1 MKKKILF
8 SVALASL
15 VLGSGIVSSNNKK
28 ENLKDFAYDTFNV
41 TKGVSIKNARKTN
54 QSVENSTIYAQVAT
68 KDGVDYLRFATAIRG
83 DINSVSY
90 NRTIVATGASKDKTI
105 TTVYKSISAKNSE
118 SAEALSVFYTE
129 NGSLTDLAL
138 SSTKDFYWACF
149 TIAFETETYKESD
162 LNISVSVNGNVVASR
177 TTSLYRVKNYYED
190 PNVKLG
196 TFLSKSNNNSVDT
209 KLVSPSSGI
218 KKDESYKIPRGAA
231 SDGEYVYYP
240 LNVMGSRTSK
250 IVKCSFLTNSIVK
263 ESEVIK
269 LTSGE
274 SGEWSQ
280 TAGNLFIYKD
290 YIYQIMQDGSFKVFN
305 KDLEEMNLEN
315 KLSLSLPSS
324 RKIYDVE
331 YNEKLNKFVI
341 ATRDKK
347 IYFAN
352 ENAGNIAVDST
363 SYSVKLDA
371 NYAFNDITS
380 DDEYI
385 YVIGGQDNVT
395 QACIY
400 VYDWNGNYVTKVIT
414 NAANEK
420 FTSNVNIQGMIIHN
434 NHYYISL
441 SRFNNEGLF
450 IYELLFK
457 KTSSIE
463 SKYTFDEAVEYMN
476 LANKSEEDV
485 VVANYKQLNETQIM
499 KKIKVEDK
507 DVDFFSLRGAAIADN
522 YLYLPLTNNGA
533 QKMIIAKYDLATNK
547 VVKYS
552 DTIVIDSNSSWGKN
566 PGNLFIANDIIYVVK
581 KDGLLAALDKDL
593 NSAKNELNIDF
604 GKATGNLLSVQYN
617 EELNKFAIF
626 DKSYNLYFAESG
638 KETTLVSKLTSSY
651 GAKAIESLSSTDKYI
666 YSIATK
672 DGLAGAEINVLDWNG
687 NVIRNKVKFSGSVES
702 KWVSGATCNVQNI
715 IVNGNKTYVLGL
727 NYSSAKGAYIFETT
741 FGF

>member
-15 VLGSGIVSSNNKK
+15 VLGSGIVSLNNEK
-28 ENLKDFAYDTFNV
+28 ENLKDFAYDTFNAA
-41 TKGVSIKNARKTN
+41 KGVSIKNARRTN

-177 TTSLYRVKNYYED
+177 TTSLYHVKNYYED

-218 KKDESYKIPRGAA
+218 KDGSYKIPRGAV
-231 SDGEYVYYP
+231 SDGEYAYYP
-240 LNVMGSRTSK
+240 LNVMGSKTSK
-250 IVKCSFLTNSIVK
+250 IVKCNFLTNSIVK
-263 ESEVIK
+263 ESEVIN
-269 LTSGE
+269 LTSE
-274 SGEWSQ
+274 KNDEWSQ

-290 YIYQIMQDGSFKVFN
+290 YIYQIMRDGSFKVFN
-305 KDLEEMNLEN
+305 KDLVEMNLEN
-315 KLSLSLPSS
+315 KLSLSLPS
-324 RKIYDVE
+324 RTIYDVE
-331 YNEKLNKFVI
+331 YNAKLNKFVI
-341 ATRDKK
+341 ATKDKK
-347 IYFAN
+347 VYFAN
-352 ENAGNIAVDST
+352 ENDGKIIVDNTQHSISLADGFT
-363 SYSVKLDA
+363 
-371 NYAFNDITS
+371 FNDITS

-420 FTSNVNIQGMIIHN
+420 FTSDVNIQGMIIHN

-441 SRFNNEGLF
+441 SRYGNEGLL

-457 KTSSIE
+457 QTSSIE

-476 LANKSEEDV
+476 LANKSEEDI
-485 VVANYKQLNETQIM
+485 VVANYKQLNEAQIM
-499 KKIKVEDK
+499 EKIKVEDK
-507 DVDFFSLRGAAIADN
+507 DMDFFSLRGAAIDDN
-522 YLYLPLTNNGA
+522 YLYLPLNNNGA
-533 QKMIIAKYDLATNK
+533 KNTIIAKYDLATNK

-552 DTIVIDSNSSWGKN
+552 NVLVLGANSSWGKD
-566 PGNLFIANDIIYVVK
+566 PGSLFIVNDTIYVVK
-581 KDGLLAALDKDL
+581 KDGLLALDKEL
-593 NSAKNELNIDF
+593 NVVESKLNIDF
-604 GKATGNLLSVQYN
+604 GNTANNLLSIQYN
-617 EELNKFAIF
+617 EKLNKFAIL
-626 DKSYNLYFAESG
+626 DGYYNLYFAENG
-638 KETTLVSKLTSSY
+638 KKATWIAKLKFSSFVT
-651 GAKAIESLSSTDKYI
+651 AIESLSSTDKYI
-666 YSIATK
+666 YSIAK
-672 DGLAGAEINVLDWNG
+672 NNELAGAEINVLDWNG
-687 NVIRNKVKFSGSVES
+687 NVIRNNVKFSGSIES
-702 KWVSGATCNVQNI
+702 KWFANNAYNVQNI
-715 IVNGNKTYVLGL
+715 IVNGSKTYVLGL
-727 NYSSAKGAYIFETT
+727 NFGGTKGAYIFETT

>member
-15 VLGSGIVSSNNKK
+15 VLGSGIVSLSNEK

-41 TKGVSIKNARKTN
+41 TKGVSIKNARRTN

-118 SAEALSVFYTE
+118 SADALSVFYTE

-177 TTSLYRVKNYYED
+177 TTSLYRVKNSIAD
-190 PNVKLG
+190 SDVTDLV
-196 TFLSKSNNNSVDT
+196 TFLGNENCDGVDA

-218 KKDESYKIPRGAA
+218 KDGSYKIPRGAV
-231 SDGEYVYYP
+231 SDGEYAYYP
-240 LNVMGSRTSK
+240 LNVMGSKTSK
-250 IVKCSFLTNSIVK
+250 IVKCNFLTNSIVK
-263 ESEVIK
+263 ESEVIN
-269 LTSGE
+269 LTSIDK
-274 SGEWSQ
+274 GEWSQ

-290 YIYQIMQDGSFKVFN
+290 YIYQIMRDGSFKVFN
-305 KDLEEMNLEN
+305 KDLVEMNLEN
-315 KLSLSLPSS
+315 KLSLSLPS
-324 RKIYDVE
+324 RTIYDVE
-331 YNEKLNKFVI
+331 YNAKLNKFVI

-352 ENAGNIAVDST
+352 ENAGEIIVDKT
-363 SYSVKLDA
+363 QYSVTLA
-371 NYAFNDITS
+371 NGFTFNDITS

-420 FTSNVNIQGMIIHN
+420 FTSNVNIQGMLIHN

-441 SRFNNEGLF
+441 SRYGNEGLL
-450 IYELLFK
+450 IYELIFK
-457 KTSSIE
+457 TNSAK

-476 LANKSEEDV
+476 LANKSEEDI
-485 VVANYKQLNETQIM
+485 VVANYKQINEEEVKET
-499 KKIKVEDK
+499 DYY
-507 DVDFFSLRGAAIADN
+507 SLRGSAMDDN
-522 YLYLPLTNNGA
+522 YIYLPLTNNGA
-533 QKMIIAKYDLATNK
+533 LSMKVAKYDLATNK

-552 DTIVIDSNSSWGKN
+552 DSFEINKTQEWDNAS
-566 PGNLFIANDIIYVVK
+566 GNLFIANNIIYIVK
-581 KDGLLAALDKDL
+581 KDGLLALDKEL
-593 NSAKNELNIDF
+593 NQVENRLNIDF
-604 GKATGNLLSVQYN
+604 GEASGKLLSMQYN
-617 EELNKFAIF
+617 EELNKFAIL
-626 DKSYNLYFAESG
+626 DTSRNLYLAESG
-638 KETTLVSKLTSSY
+638 KSATKVTQLNISSNY
-651 GAKAIESLSSTDKYI
+651 RSIESISSTNKYI
-666 YSIATK
+666 YSVAKK

-687 NVIRNKVKFSGSVES
+687 NVIRSSFKFTGSVES
-702 KWVSGATCNVQNI
+702 KWVSDTSYNVQNI
-715 IVNGNKTYVLGL
+715 IVKGSKTYILGL
-727 NYSSAKGAYIFETT
+727 NFGGTKGAYIFETT

>member
-15 VLGSGIVSSNNKK
+15 VLGSGIVSLNNEK

-218 KKDESYKIPRGAA
+218 KDGSYKIPRGAV
-231 SDGEYVYYP
+231 SDGEYAYYP

-250 IVKCSFLTNSIVK
+250 IVKCNFLTNSIVK
-263 ESEVIK
+263 ESEVIN
-269 LTSGE
+269 LTTPEGN
-274 SGEWSQ
+274 GEWSQ

-290 YIYQIMQDGSFKVFN
+290 YIYQIMRDGSFKVFN
-305 KDLEEMNLEN
+305 KDLVEMNLEN
-315 KLSLSLPSS
+315 KLSLSLPS
-324 RKIYDVE
+324 RTIYDVE
-331 YNEKLNKFVI
+331 YNAKLNKFVI
-341 ATRDKK
+341 ATKDKK
-347 IYFAN
+347 VYFAN
-352 ENAGNIAVDST
+352 ENDGKIIVDNTQHSISLADGFT
-363 SYSVKLDA
+363 
-371 NYAFNDITS
+371 FNDITS
-380 DDEYI
+380 DDKYI
-385 YVIGGQDNVT
+385 YVIGGKDNVT

-420 FTSNVNIQGMIIHN
+420 FTSDVNIQGMIIHN

-441 SRFNNEGLF
+441 SRYGNEGLL

-457 KTSSIE
+457 QTSSIE

-476 LANKSEEDV
+476 LANKSEEDI
-485 VVANYKQLNETQIM
+485 VVANYKQLNEAQIM
-499 KKIKVEDK
+499 EKIKVEDK
-507 DVDFFSLRGAAIADN
+507 DMEFFSLRGAAIDDN
-522 YLYLPLTNNGA
+522 YLYLPLNNNGA
-533 QKMIIAKYDLATNK
+533 KNTIIAKYDLATNK

-552 DTIVIDSNSSWGKN
+552 NVLVLGANSSWGKD
-566 PGNLFIANDIIYVVK
+566 PGSLFIVNDTIYVVK
-581 KDGLLAALDKDL
+581 KDGLLALDKEL
-593 NSAKNELNIDF
+593 NVVESKLNIDF
-604 GKATGNLLSVQYN
+604 GNTANNLLSIQYN
-617 EELNKFAIF
+617 EKLNKFAIL
-626 DKSYNLYFAESG
+626 DGYYNLYFAENG
-638 KETTLVSKLTSSY
+638 KKATWIAKLKFSSFVT
-651 GAKAIESLSSTDKYI
+651 AIESLSSTDKYI
-666 YSIATK
+666 YSIAK
-672 DGLAGAEINVLDWNG
+672 NNELAGAEINVLDWNG
-687 NVIRNKVKFSGSVES
+687 NVIRNNVKFSGSIES
-702 KWVSGATCNVQNI
+702 KWVSDASYNVQNI
-715 IVNGNKTYVLGL
+715 IVNGSKTYVLGL
-727 NYSSAKGAYIFETT
+727 NFRSAKGAYIFETT

>member
-15 VLGSGIVSSNNKK
+15 VLGSSIVSLNNEK
-28 ENLKDFAYDTFNV
+28 ENLKDFAYDTFNAA
-41 TKGVSIKNARKTN
+41 KGVSIKNARRTN

-218 KKDESYKIPRGAA
+218 KDGSYKIPRGAV
-231 SDGEYVYYP
+231 SDGEYAYYP

-250 IVKCSFLTNSIVK
+250 IVKCNFLTNSIVK
-263 ESEVIK
+263 ESEVIN
-269 LTSGE
+269 LTTPEGN
-274 SGEWSQ
+274 GEWSQ

-290 YIYQIMQDGSFKVFN
+290 YIYQIMRDGSFKVFN
-305 KDLEEMNLEN
+305 KDLVEMNLEN
-315 KLSLSLPSS
+315 KLSLSLPS
-324 RKIYDVE
+324 RTIYDVE
-331 YNEKLNKFVI
+331 YNAKLNKFVI
-341 ATRDKK
+341 ATKDKK
-347 IYFAN
+347 VYFAN
-352 ENAGNIAVDST
+352 ENDGKIIVDNTQHSISLADGFT
-363 SYSVKLDA
+363 
-371 NYAFNDITS
+371 FNDITS
-380 DDEYI
+380 DDKYI
-385 YVIGGQDNVT
+385 YVIGGKDNVT

-420 FTSNVNIQGMIIHN
+420 FTSDVNIQGMIIHN

-441 SRFNNEGLF
+441 SRYGNEGLL

-457 KTSSIE
+457 QTSSIE

-476 LANKSEEDV
+476 LANKSEEDI
-485 VVANYKQLNETQIM
+485 VVANYKQLNEAQIM
-499 KKIKVEDK
+499 EKIKVEDK
-507 DVDFFSLRGAAIADN
+507 DMEFFSLRGAAIDDN
-522 YLYLPLTNNGA
+522 YLYLPLNNNGA
-533 QKMIIAKYDLATNK
+533 KNTIIAKYDLATNK

-552 DTIVIDSNSSWGKN
+552 NVLVLGANSSWGKD
-566 PGNLFIANDIIYVVK
+566 PGSLFIVNDTIYVVK
-581 KDGLLAALDKDL
+581 KDGLLALDKEL
-593 NSAKNELNIDF
+593 NVVESKLNIDF
-604 GKATGNLLSVQYN
+604 GNTANNLLSIQYN
-617 EELNKFAIF
+617 EKLNKFAIL
-626 DKSYNLYFAESG
+626 DGYYNLYFAENG
-638 KETTLVSKLTSSY
+638 KKATWIAKLKFSSFVT
-651 GAKAIESLSSTDKYI
+651 AIESLSSTDKYI
-666 YSIATK
+666 YSIAK
-672 DGLAGAEINVLDWNG
+672 NNELAGAEINVLDWNG
-687 NVIRNKVKFSGSVES
+687 NVIRNNVKFSGSIES
-702 KWVSGATCNVQNI
+702 KWVSDASYNVQNI
-715 IVNGNKTYVLGL
+715 IVNDSKTYVLGL
-727 NYSSAKGAYIFETT
+727 NFSSAKGAYIFETT

>member
-15 VLGSGIVSSNNKK
+15 VLGSGIVSLSNEK
-28 ENLKDFAYDTFNV
+28 ENLKDFAYDTFNAA
-41 TKGVSIKNARKTN
+41 KGVSIKNARRTN

-149 TIAFETETYKESD
+149 TIAFETDTYKESD
-162 LNISVSVNGNVVASR
+162 LNISVSVNGNLVASR
-177 TTSLYRVKNYYED
+177 TTSLYRVKNSIAD
-190 PNVKLG
+190 SDVTDLV
-196 TFLSKSNNNSVDT
+196 TFLGNENCDGVDA

-218 KKDESYKIPRGAA
+218 KDGSYKIPRGAV
-231 SDGEYVYYP
+231 SDGEYAYYP
-240 LNVMGSRTSK
+240 LNVMGSKTSK
-250 IVKCSFLTNSIVK
+250 IVKCNFLSNSIVK
-263 ESEVIK
+263 ESEIIN
-269 LTSGE
+269 LTSIDK
-274 SGEWSQ
+274 GEWSQ

-290 YIYQIMQDGSFKVFN
+290 YIYQIMRDGSFKVFN
-305 KDLEEMNLEN
+305 KDLVEMNLEN
-315 KLSLSLPSS
+315 KLSLSLPS
-324 RKIYDVE
+324 RTIYDVE
-331 YNEKLNKFVI
+331 YNAKLNKFAI

-352 ENAGNIAVDST
+352 ENAGEIIVDKT
-363 SYSVKLDA
+363 QYSVTLA
-371 NYAFNDITS
+371 NGFTFNDITS

-420 FTSNVNIQGMIIHN
+420 FTSNVNIQGMLIHN

-441 SRFNNEGLF
+441 SRYGNEGLL
-450 IYELLFK
+450 IYELIFK
-457 KTSSIE
+457 TNSAK
-463 SKYTFDEAVEYMN
+463 SKYAFDEVVEYMN
-476 LANKSEEDV
+476 LANKSEEDI
-485 VVANYKQLNETQIM
+485 VVANYKQINEEEVKET
-499 KKIKVEDK
+499 DYY
-507 DVDFFSLRGAAIADN
+507 SLRGSAMDDN
-522 YLYLPLTNNGA
+522 YIYLPLTNNGA
-533 QKMIIAKYDLATNK
+533 LSMKVAKYDLATNK

-552 DTIVIDSNSSWGKN
+552 DSFEINKTQEWDNAS
-566 PGNLFIANDIIYVVK
+566 GNLFIANGIIYIVK
-581 KDGLLAALDKDL
+581 KDGLLALDKEL
-593 NSAKNELNIDF
+593 NQVENKLNIDF
-604 GKATGNLLSVQYN
+604 GEASGKLLSMQYN
-617 EELNKFAIF
+617 EELNKFAIL
-626 DKSYNLYFAESG
+626 DTSRNLYLAESG
-638 KETTLVSKLTSSY
+638 KSATKVTQLNISSNY
-651 GAKAIESLSSTDKYI
+651 RSIESISSTNKYI
-666 YSIATK
+666 YSVAKK

-687 NVIRNKVKFSGSVES
+687 NVIRSSFKFTGSVES
-702 KWVSGATCNVQNI
+702 KWVSDTSYNVQNI
-715 IVNGNKTYVLGL
+715 IVKGSKTYILGL
-727 NYSSAKGAYIFETT
+727 NFGGTKGAYIFETT

>member
-28 ENLKDFAYDTFNV
+28 ENLKDFAYDTFNAA
-41 TKGVSIKNARKTN
+41 KGVSIKNARRTN

-218 KKDESYKIPRGAA
+218 KDESYKIPRGAV
-231 SDGEYVYYP
+231 SDGEYAYYP

-250 IVKCSFLTNSIVK
+250 IVKCNFLTNSIVK
-263 ESEVIK
+263 ESEVIN
-269 LTSGE
+269 LTSIDK
-274 SGEWSQ
+274 GEWSQ

-290 YIYQIMQDGSFKVFN
+290 YIYQIMRDGSFKVFN
-305 KDLEEMNLEN
+305 KDLVEMNLEN
-315 KLSLSLPSS
+315 KLSLSLPS
-324 RKIYDVE
+324 RTIYDVE
-331 YNEKLNKFVI
+331 YNAKLNKFVI

-352 ENAGNIAVDST
+352 ENAGEIIVDST
-363 SYSVKLDA
+363 SYSVKLDT

-420 FTSNVNIQGMIIHN
+420 FTSNVNIQGMLIHN

-441 SRFNNEGLF
+441 SRYGNEGLL
-450 IYELLFK
+450 IYELIFK
-457 KTSSIE
+457 TNSAK
-463 SKYTFDEAVEYMN
+463 SKYTFDEVVEYMN
-476 LANKSEEDV
+476 LANKSEEDI
-485 VVANYKQLNETQIM
+485 VVANYKQITEEVKET
-499 KKIKVEDK
+499 DYY
-507 DVDFFSLRGAAIADN
+507 SLRGSAMDDN
-522 YLYLPLTNNGA
+522 YIYLPLTNNGA
-533 QKMIIAKYDLATNK
+533 LSMKVAKYDLATNK

-552 DTIVIDSNSSWGKN
+552 DSFEINKTQEWDNAS
-566 PGNLFIANDIIYVVK
+566 GNLFIANDIIYIVK
-581 KDGLLAALDKDL
+581 KDGLLALDKEL
-593 NSAKNELNIDF
+593 NQVENKLNIDF
-604 GKATGNLLSVQYN
+604 GEASGKLLSMQYN
-617 EELNKFAIF
+617 EELNKFAIL
-626 DKSYNLYFAESG
+626 DTSRNLYLAESG
-638 KETTLVSKLTSSY
+638 KSATKVTQLNISSNY
-651 GAKAIESLSSTDKYI
+651 RSIESLSSTNKYI
-666 YSIATK
+666 YSVAKK

-687 NVIRNKVKFSGSVES
+687 NVIRSSFKFTGSVES
-702 KWVSGATCNVQNI
+702 KWVSDTYYNVQNI
-715 IVNGNKTYVLGL
+715 IVNGSKTYVLGL
-727 NYSSAKGAYIFETT
+727 NFGGTKGAYIFETT

>member
-15 VLGSGIVSSNNKK
+15 VLGSGIVSLNNKK

-218 KKDESYKIPRGAA
+218 KDGSYKIPRGAV
-231 SDGEYVYYP
+231 SDGEYAYYP

-250 IVKCSFLTNSIVK
+250 IVKCNFLTNSIVK
-263 ESEVIK
+263 ESEVIN
-269 LTSGE
+269 LTTPEGN
-274 SGEWSQ
+274 GEWYQ

-290 YIYQIMQDGSFKVFN
+290 YIYQIMRDGSFKVFN
-305 KDLEEMNLEN
+305 KDLVEMNLEN
-315 KLSLSLPSS
+315 KLSLSLPS
-324 RKIYDVE
+324 RTIYDVE
-331 YNEKLNKFVI
+331 YNAKLNKFVI
-341 ATRDKK
+341 ATKDKK
-347 IYFAN
+347 VYFAN
-352 ENAGNIAVDST
+352 ENDGKIIVDNTQHSISLADGFT
-363 SYSVKLDA
+363 
-371 NYAFNDITS
+371 FNDITS
-380 DDEYI
+380 DDKYI
-385 YVIGGQDNVT
+385 YVIGGKDNVT

-420 FTSNVNIQGMIIHN
+420 FTSDVNIQGMIIHN

-441 SRFNNEGLF
+441 SRYDNEGLL

-457 KTSSIE
+457 QTSSIE
-463 SKYTFDEAVEYMN
+463 SKYTFDETVEYMN
-476 LANKSEEDV
+476 LANKSEEDI
-485 VVANYKQLNETQIM
+485 VVANYKQLNEAQIM
-499 KKIKVEDK
+499 EKIKVEDK
-507 DVDFFSLRGAAIADN
+507 DMEFFSLRGAAIDDN
-522 YLYLPLTNNGA
+522 YLYLPLNNNGA
-533 QKMIIAKYDLATNK
+533 KNTIIAKYDLATNK

-552 DTIVIDSNSSWGKN
+552 NVLVLGANSSWGQD
-566 PGNLFIANDIIYVVK
+566 PGSLFIVNDTIYVVK
-581 KDGLLAALDKDL
+581 KDGLLALDKEL
-593 NSAKNELNIDF
+593 NVVESKLNIDF
-604 GKATGNLLSVQYN
+604 GNTANNLLSIQYN
-617 EELNKFAIF
+617 EKLNKFAIL
-626 DKSYNLYFAESG
+626 DGYYNLYFAENG
-638 KETTLVSKLTSSY
+638 KKATWIAKLKFSSFVT
-651 GAKAIESLSSTDKYI
+651 AIESLSSTDKYI
-666 YSIATK
+666 YSIAK
-672 DGLAGAEINVLDWNG
+672 NNELAGAEINVLDWNG

-702 KWVSGATCNVQNI
+702 KWVSDASYNVQNI
-715 IVNGNKTYVLGL
+715 IVNGSKTYVLGL
-727 NYSSAKGAYIFETT
+727 NFNSAKGAYIFETT

>member
-8 SVALASL
+8 SIALASL
-15 VLGSGIVSSNNKK
+15 VLGSGIVSLSNKK
-28 ENLKDFAYDTFNV
+28 ENLKDFAYDTFNA

-83 DINSVSY
+83 YINSVSY
-90 NRTIVATGASKDKTI
+90 NRTIVSTGASKDKTI
-105 TTVYKSISAKNSE
+105 NTVYKSISAKNSE
-118 SAEALSVFYTE
+118 SADALSVFYTE

-162 LNISVSVNGNVVASR
+162 LNISVSVNGNVVATR
-177 TTSLYRVKNYYED
+177 TTSLYRIKNYYED
-190 PNVKLG
+190 PNIELG
-196 TFLSKSNNNSVDT
+196 TFLSKNNGNSVDA

-218 KKDESYKIPRGAA
+218 KDGSYKIPRGGV

-250 IVKCSFLTNSIVK
+250 IVKCNFLTNSIVK
-263 ESEVIK
+263 ESEVIN
-269 LTSGE
+269 LTSIDK
-274 SGEWSQ
+274 GEWSQ

-324 RKIYDVE
+324 GKIYDVE
-331 YNEKLNKFVI
+331 YNAKLNKFVI

-457 KTSSIE
+457 QTSSIE

-485 VVANYKQLNETQIM
+485 VVANYKQLNETQIIE
-499 KKIKVEDK
+499 KIKVEDK
-507 DVDFFSLRGAAIADN
+507 DIDFFSLRGAAIDDN

-552 DTIVIDSNSSWGKN
+552 DVLVLGAKSSWGKN
-566 PGNLFIANDIIYVVK
+566 PGSLFIVNDTIYVVK
-581 KDGLLAALDKDL
+581 KDGLLALNKDL
-593 NSAKNELNIDF
+593 NSVENTLSIKVPGD
-604 GKATGNLLSVQYN
+604 LLSIQYN
-617 EELNKFAIF
+617 EKLNKFAILNS
-626 DKSYNLYFAESG
+626 SYNLYFAENG
-638 KETTLVSKLTSSY
+638 KTATYITNLKFSSV
-651 GAKAIESLSSTDKYI
+651 AKAIESISSTDKYI

-672 DGLAGAEINVLDWNG
+672 DGLEGAEINVLDWNG
-687 NVIRNKVKFSGSVES
+687 NVIRSNVKFSGNVES
-702 KWVSGATCNVQNI
+702 VWTTGKTCNVQSI
-715 IVNGNKTYVLGL
+715 IVNGSKTYVLGL
-727 NYSSAKGAYIFETT
+727 NFSSAKGAYIFETT

>member
-15 VLGSGIVSSNNKK
+15 VLGSGIVSLNNEK
-28 ENLKDFAYDTFNV
+28 ENLKDFAYDTFNAA
-41 TKGVSIKNARKTN
+41 KGVSIKNARRTN

-68 KDGVDYLRFATAIRG
+68 KDGIDYLRFATAIRG

-118 SAEALSVFYTE
+118 SADALSVFYTE

-196 TFLSKSNNNSVDT
+196 TFLSKSNSNSVDT

-218 KKDESYKIPRGAA
+218 KDGSYKIPRGAV
-231 SDGEYVYYP
+231 SDGEYAYYP

-250 IVKCSFLTNSIVK
+250 IVKCNFLTNSIVK
-263 ESEVIK
+263 ESEVIN
-269 LTSGE
+269 LTSIDK
-274 SGEWSQ
+274 GEWSQ

-290 YIYQIMQDGSFKVFN
+290 YIYQIMRDGSFEVFN
-305 KDLEEMNLEN
+305 KDLEKVINLEN
-315 KLSLSLPSS
+315 KLSLSIPSGT
-324 RKIYDVE
+324 IYDVE
-331 YNEKLNKFVI
+331 YNAKLNKFVI
-341 ATRDKK
+341 ATKGKK
-347 IYFAN
+347 VYFAT
-352 ENAGNIAVDST
+352 ENGGKIIVDNTQHSISLADGFT
-363 SYSVKLDA
+363 
-371 NYAFNDITS
+371 FNDITS
-380 DDEYI
+380 DDKYI
-385 YVIGGQDNVT
+385 YVIGGKDNVT

-420 FTSNVNIQGMIIHN
+420 FTSNVNIQGMLIHN

-441 SRFNNEGLF
+441 SRYGNEGLL

-457 KTSSIE
+457 QTSSIE

-476 LANKSEEDV
+476 LANKSEEDI
-485 VVANYKQLNETQIM
+485 VVANYKQINEEVKET
-499 KKIKVEDK
+499 DYY
-507 DVDFFSLRGAAIADN
+507 SLRGSAMDDN
-522 YLYLPLTNNGA
+522 YIYLPLTNNGA
-533 QKMIIAKYDLATNK
+533 LSMKVAKYDLATNK

-552 DTIVIDSNSSWGKN
+552 DSFEINKTQEWDNAS
-566 PGNLFIANDIIYVVK
+566 GNLFIANDIIYIVK
-581 KDGLLAALDKDL
+581 KDGLLALDKEL
-593 NSAKNELNIDF
+593 NQVENKLNIDF
-604 GKATGNLLSVQYN
+604 GEASGKLLSMQYN
-617 EELNKFAIF
+617 EELNKFAIL
-626 DKSYNLYFAESG
+626 DTSRNLYLAESG
-638 KETTLVSKLTSSY
+638 KSATKVTQLNISSNY
-651 GAKAIESLSSTDKYI
+651 RSIESISSTNKYI
-666 YSIATK
+666 YSVAKK

-687 NVIRNKVKFSGSVES
+687 NVIRSNVKFNGSVES
-702 KWVSGATCNVQNI
+702 KWVSDTSYNVQNI
-715 IVNGNKTYVLGL
+715 IVNGSKTYILGL
-727 NYSSAKGAYIFETT
+727 NFGGTKGAYIFETT

>member
-15 VLGSGIVSSNNKK
+15 VLGSGIVSLSNEK
-28 ENLKDFAYDTFNV
+28 ENLKDFAYDTFNAA
-41 TKGVSIKNARKTN
+41 KGVSIKNARKTN

-177 TTSLYRVKNYYED
+177 TTSLYRVKNSIAD
-190 PNVKLG
+190 SDVTDLV
-196 TFLSKSNNNSVDT
+196 TFLGNENCDGVDA

-218 KKDESYKIPRGAA
+218 KDGSYKIPRGAV
-231 SDGEYVYYP
+231 SDGEYAYYP
-240 LNVMGSRTSK
+240 LNVMGSKTSK
-250 IVKCSFLTNSIVK
+250 IVKCNFLTNRIVK
-263 ESEVIK
+263 ESEVIN
-269 LTSGE
+269 LTSIDK
-274 SGEWSQ
+274 GEWSQ

-290 YIYQIMQDGSFKVFN
+290 YIYQIMRDGSFKVFN
-305 KDLEEMNLEN
+305 KDLVEMNLEN
-315 KLSLSLPSS
+315 KLSLSLPS
-324 RKIYDVE
+324 RTIYDVE
-331 YNEKLNKFVI
+331 YNAKLNKFVI

-352 ENAGNIAVDST
+352 ENAGEIIVDKT
-363 SYSVKLDA
+363 QYSVTLA
-371 NYAFNDITS
+371 NGFTFNDITS

-420 FTSNVNIQGMIIHN
+420 FTSNVNIQGMLIHN

-441 SRFNNEGLF
+441 SRYGNEGLL
-450 IYELLFK
+450 IYELIFK
-457 KTSSIE
+457 TNSAK

-476 LANKSEEDV
+476 LANKSEEDI
-485 VVANYKQLNETQIM
+485 VVANYKQINEEEVKET
-499 KKIKVEDK
+499 DYY
-507 DVDFFSLRGAAIADN
+507 SLRGSAMDDN
-522 YLYLPLTNNGA
+522 YIYLPLTNNGA
-533 QKMIIAKYDLATNK
+533 LSMKVAKYDLATNK

-552 DTIVIDSNSSWGKN
+552 DSFEINKIQEWDNAS
-566 PGNLFIANDIIYVVK
+566 GNLFIANDIIYIVK
-581 KDGLLAALDKDL
+581 KDGLLALDKEL
-593 NSAKNELNIDF
+593 NQVENKLNIDF
-604 GKATGNLLSVQYN
+604 GEASGKLLSMQYN
-617 EELNKFAIF
+617 EELNKFAIL
-626 DKSYNLYFAESG
+626 DTSRNLYLAESG
-638 KETTLVSKLTSSY
+638 KSATKVTQLNISSNY
-651 GAKAIESLSSTDKYI
+651 RSIESISSTNKYI
-666 YSIATK
+666 YSVAKK

-687 NVIRNKVKFSGSVES
+687 NVIRSSFKFTGSVES
-702 KWVSGATCNVQNI
+702 KWVSDTSYNVQNI
-715 IVNGNKTYVLGL
+715 IVKGSKTYILGL
-727 NYSSAKGAYIFETT
+727 NFGGTKGAYIFETT

>member
-15 VLGSGIVSSNNKK
+15 VLGSGIVSLNNEK
-28 ENLKDFAYDTFNV
+28 ENLKDFAYDTFNAA
-41 TKGVSIKNARKTN
+41 KGVSIKNARRTN

-118 SAEALSVFYTE
+118 SADALSVFYTE

-196 TFLSKSNNNSVDT
+196 TFLSKSNSNSVDT

-218 KKDESYKIPRGAA
+218 KDGSYKIPRGAV
-231 SDGEYVYYP
+231 SDGEYAYYP

-250 IVKCSFLTNSIVK
+250 IVKCNFLTNSIVK
-263 ESEVIK
+263 ESEVIN
-269 LTSGE
+269 LTSIDK
-274 SGEWSQ
+274 GEWSQ

-290 YIYQIMQDGSFKVFN
+290 YIYQIMRDGSFEVFN
-305 KDLEEMNLEN
+305 KDLEKVINLEN
-315 KLSLSLPSS
+315 KLSLSIPSGT
-324 RKIYDVE
+324 IYDVE
-331 YNEKLNKFVI
+331 YNAKLNKFVI
-341 ATRDKK
+341 ATKGKK
-347 IYFAN
+347 VYFAT
-352 ENAGNIAVDST
+352 ENGGKIIVDNTQHSISLADGFT
-363 SYSVKLDA
+363 
-371 NYAFNDITS
+371 FNDITS
-380 DDEYI
+380 DDKYI
-385 YVIGGQDNVT
+385 YVIGGKDNVT

-420 FTSNVNIQGMIIHN
+420 FTSNVNIQGMLIHN

-441 SRFNNEGLF
+441 SRYGNEGLL

-457 KTSSIE
+457 QTSSIE

-476 LANKSEEDV
+476 LANKSEEDI
-485 VVANYKQLNETQIM
+485 VVANYKQINEEVKET
-499 KKIKVEDK
+499 DYY
-507 DVDFFSLRGAAIADN
+507 SLRGSAMDDN
-522 YLYLPLTNNGA
+522 YIYLPLTNNGA
-533 QKMIIAKYDLATNK
+533 LSMKVAKYDLATNK

-552 DTIVIDSNSSWGKN
+552 DSFEINKTQEWDNAS
-566 PGNLFIANDIIYVVK
+566 GNLFIANDIIYIVK
-581 KDGLLAALDKDL
+581 KDGLLALDKEL
-593 NSAKNELNIDF
+593 NQVENKLNIDF
-604 GKATGNLLSVQYN
+604 GEASGKLLSMQYN
-617 EELNKFAIF
+617 EELNKFAIL
-626 DKSYNLYFAESG
+626 DTSRNLYLAESG
-638 KETTLVSKLTSSY
+638 KSATKVTQLNISSNY
-651 GAKAIESLSSTDKYI
+651 RSIESISSTNKYI
-666 YSIATK
+666 YSVAKK

-702 KWVSGATCNVQNI
+702 KWVSDTYYNVQNI
-715 IVNGNKTYVLGL
+715 IVKGSKTYILGL
-727 NYSSAKGAYIFETT
+727 NFGGTKGAYIFETT

>member
-15 VLGSGIVSSNNKK
+15 VLGSGIVSLNNEK
-28 ENLKDFAYDTFNV
+28 ENLKDFAYDTFNA
-41 TKGVSIKNARKTN
+41 TKGVSIKNARRTN

-177 TTSLYRVKNYYED
+177 TTSLYRVKNSIAD
-190 PNVKLG
+190 SDVTDLV
-196 TFLSKSNNNSVDT
+196 TFLGNENCDGVDA

-218 KKDESYKIPRGAA
+218 RDESYKIPRGAV
-231 SDGEYVYYP
+231 SDGEYAYYP

-250 IVKCSFLTNSIVK
+250 IVKCNFLTNSIVK
-263 ESEVIK
+263 ESEVIN
-269 LTSGE
+269 LTSIDK
-274 SGEWSQ
+274 GEWSQ

-290 YIYQIMQDGSFKVFN
+290 YIYQIMRDGSFKVFN
-305 KDLEEMNLEN
+305 KDLVEMNLEN
-315 KLSLSLPSS
+315 KLSLSLPS
-324 RKIYDVE
+324 RTIYDVE
-331 YNEKLNKFVI
+331 YNAKLNKFVI

-352 ENAGNIAVDST
+352 ENAGEIIVDST
-363 SYSVKLDA
+363 SYSVKLDT

-400 VYDWNGNYVTKVIT
+400 VYDWNGNHVTKVIT

-420 FTSNVNIQGMIIHN
+420 FTSNVNIQGMLIHN

-441 SRFNNEGLF
+441 SRYGNEGLL
-450 IYELLFK
+450 IYELIFK
-457 KTSSIE
+457 TNSAK
-463 SKYTFDEAVEYMN
+463 SKYTFDEVVEYMN
-476 LANKSEEDV
+476 LANKSEEDI
-485 VVANYKQLNETQIM
+485 VVANYKQITEEVKET
-499 KKIKVEDK
+499 DYY
-507 DVDFFSLRGAAIADN
+507 SLRGSAMDDN
-522 YLYLPLTNNGA
+522 YIYLPLTNNGA
-533 QKMIIAKYDLATNK
+533 LSMKVAKYDLATNK

-552 DTIVIDSNSSWGKN
+552 DSFEINKTQEWDNAS
-566 PGNLFIANDIIYVVK
+566 GNLFIANDIIYIVK
-581 KDGLLAALDKDL
+581 KDGLLALDKEL
-593 NSAKNELNIDF
+593 NQVENKLNIDF
-604 GKATGNLLSVQYN
+604 GEASGKLLSMQYN
-617 EELNKFAIF
+617 EELNKFAIL
-626 DKSYNLYFAESG
+626 DTSRNLYLAESG
-638 KETTLVSKLTSSY
+638 KSATKVTQLNISSNY
-651 GAKAIESLSSTDKYI
+651 RSIESISSTNKYI
-666 YSIATK
+666 YSVAKK

-687 NVIRNKVKFSGSVES
+687 NVIRSNVKFSGSVES
-702 KWVSGATCNVQNI
+702 KWVSDTYYNVQNI
-715 IVNGNKTYVLGL
+715 IVKGSKTYILGL
-727 NYSSAKGAYIFETT
+727 NFGGTKGAYIFETT

>member
-15 VLGSGIVSSNNKK
+15 VLGSGIVSLNNEK
-28 ENLKDFAYDTFNV
+28 ENLKDFAYDTFNA
-41 TKGVSIKNARKTN
+41 TKAVSIKNARRTN

-118 SAEALSVFYTE
+118 SADALSVFYTE

-177 TTSLYRVKNYYED
+177 TTSLYRVKNSIAD
-190 PNVKLG
+190 SDVTDLV
-196 TFLSKSNNNSVDT
+196 TFLGNENCDGVDA

-218 KKDESYKIPRGAA
+218 KDESYKIPRGAV
-231 SDGEYVYYP
+231 SDGEYAYYP

-250 IVKCSFLTNSIVK
+250 IVKCNFLTNSIVK
-263 ESEVIK
+263 ESEVIN
-269 LTSGE
+269 LTSIDK
-274 SGEWSQ
+274 GEWSQ

-290 YIYQIMQDGSFKVFN
+290 YIYQIMRDGSFKVFN
-305 KDLEEMNLEN
+305 KDLVEMNLEN
-315 KLSLSLPSS
+315 KLSLSLPS
-324 RKIYDVE
+324 RTIYDVE
-331 YNEKLNKFVI
+331 YNAKLNKFVI

-352 ENAGNIAVDST
+352 ENAGEIIVDST
-363 SYSVKLDA
+363 SYSVKLDT

-420 FTSNVNIQGMIIHN
+420 FTSNVNIQGMLIHN

-441 SRFNNEGLF
+441 SRYGNEGLL
-450 IYELLFK
+450 IYELIFK
-457 KTSSIE
+457 TNSAK
-463 SKYTFDEAVEYMN
+463 SKYTFDEVVEYMN
-476 LANKSEEDV
+476 LANKSEEDI
-485 VVANYKQLNETQIM
+485 VVANYKQITEEVKET
-499 KKIKVEDK
+499 DYY
-507 DVDFFSLRGAAIADN
+507 SLRGSAMDDN
-522 YLYLPLTNNGA
+522 YIYLPLTNNGA
-533 QKMIIAKYDLATNK
+533 LSMKVAKYDLATNK

-552 DTIVIDSNSSWGKN
+552 DSFEINKTQEWDNAS
-566 PGNLFIANDIIYVVK
+566 GNLFIANDIIYIVK
-581 KDGLLAALDKDL
+581 KDGLLALDKEL
-593 NSAKNELNIDF
+593 NQVENKLNIDF
-604 GKATGNLLSVQYN
+604 GEASGKLLSMQYN
-617 EELNKFAIF
+617 EELNKFAIL
-626 DKSYNLYFAESG
+626 DTSRNLYLAESG
-638 KETTLVSKLTSSY
+638 KSATKVTQLNISSNY
-651 GAKAIESLSSTDKYI
+651 RSIESLSSTNKYI
-666 YSIATK
+666 YSVAKK

-687 NVIRNKVKFSGSVES
+687 NVIRNSFKFTGSVES
-702 KWVSGATCNVQNI
+702 KWVSDTYYNVQNI
-715 IVNGNKTYVLGL
+715 IVKGSKTYILGL
-727 NYSSAKGAYIFETT
+727 NFGGTKGAYIFETT

>member
-15 VLGSGIVSSNNKK
+15 VLGSGIVSLNNEK
-28 ENLKDFAYDTFNV
+28 ENLRDFAYDTFNAA
-41 TKGVSIKNARKTN
+41 KGVSIKNARRTN

-118 SAEALSVFYTE
+118 SADALSVFYTE

-218 KKDESYKIPRGAA
+218 KDGSYKIPRGAV
-231 SDGEYVYYP
+231 SDGEYAYYP
-240 LNVMGSRTSK
+240 LNVMGSKTSK
-250 IVKCSFLTNSIVK
+250 IVKCNFLTNSIVK
-263 ESEVIK
+263 ESEVIN
-269 LTSGE
+269 LTSE
-274 SGEWSQ
+274 KNDEWSQ

-290 YIYQIMQDGSFKVFN
+290 YIYQIMRDGSFKVFN
-305 KDLEEMNLEN
+305 KDLVEMNLEN
-315 KLSLSLPSS
+315 KLSLSLPSGT
-324 RKIYDVE
+324 IYDVE
-331 YNEKLNKFVI
+331 YNAKLNKFVI
-341 ATRDKK
+341 ATKDKK
-347 IYFAN
+347 VYFAT
-352 ENAGNIAVDST
+352 ENGGKIIVDNTQHSISLADGFT
-363 SYSVKLDA
+363 
-371 NYAFNDITS
+371 FNDITS

-420 FTSNVNIQGMIIHN
+420 FTSNVNIQGMLIHN

-441 SRFNNEGLF
+441 SRYGNEGLL

-457 KTSSIE
+457 QTSSIE

-476 LANKSEEDV
+476 LANKSEEDI
-485 VVANYKQLNETQIM
+485 VVANYKQLNEAQIM
-499 KKIKVEDK
+499 EKIKVEDK
-507 DVDFFSLRGAAIADN
+507 DMEFFSLRGAAIDDN
-522 YLYLPLTNNGA
+522 YLYLPLNNNGA
-533 QKMIIAKYDLATNK
+533 KNTIIAKYDLATNK

-552 DTIVIDSNSSWGKN
+552 NVLVLGANSSWGKD
-566 PGNLFIANDIIYVVK
+566 PGSLFIVNDTIYVVK
-581 KDGLLAALDKDL
+581 KDGLLALDKEL
-593 NSAKNELNIDF
+593 NVVESKLNIDF
-604 GKATGNLLSVQYN
+604 GNTANNLLSIQYN
-617 EELNKFAIF
+617 EKLNKFAIL
-626 DKSYNLYFAESG
+626 DGYYNLYFAENG
-638 KETTLVSKLTSSY
+638 KKATWIAKLKFSSFVT
-651 GAKAIESLSSTDKYI
+651 AIESLSSTNKYI
-666 YSIATK
+666 YSVAKK

-687 NVIRNKVKFSGSVES
+687 NVIRNNVKFSGSIES
-702 KWVSGATCNVQNI
+702 KWFANNAYNVQNI
-715 IVNGNKTYVLGL
+715 IVNGSKTYVLGL
-727 NYSSAKGAYIFETT
+727 NFGGTKGAYIFETT

>member
-15 VLGSGIVSSNNKK
+15 VLGSGIVSLNNEK
-28 ENLKDFAYDTFNV
+28 ENLKDFAYDTFNA
-41 TKGVSIKNARKTN
+41 TKGVSIKNARRTN

-118 SAEALSVFYTE
+118 SADALSVFYTE

-196 TFLSKSNNNSVDT
+196 TFLSKSNSNSVDT

-218 KKDESYKIPRGAA
+218 KDGSYKIPRGAV
-231 SDGEYVYYP
+231 SDGEYAYYP

-250 IVKCSFLTNSIVK
+250 IVKCNFLTNSIVK
-263 ESEVIK
+263 ESEVIN
-269 LTSGE
+269 LTSIDK
-274 SGEWSQ
+274 GEWSQ

-290 YIYQIMQDGSFKVFN
+290 YIYQIMRDGSFKVFN
-305 KDLEEMNLEN
+305 KDLVEMNLEN
-315 KLSLSLPSS
+315 KLSLSLPS
-324 RKIYDVE
+324 RTIYDVE
-331 YNEKLNKFVI
+331 YNAKLNKFVI
-341 ATRDKK
+341 ATKDKK
-347 IYFAN
+347 VYFAN
-352 ENAGNIAVDST
+352 ENDGKIIVDNTQHSISLADGFT
-363 SYSVKLDA
+363 
-371 NYAFNDITS
+371 FNDITS
-380 DDEYI
+380 DDKYI
-385 YVIGGQDNVT
+385 YVIGGKDNVT

-414 NAANEK
+414 NATNEK
-420 FTSNVNIQGMIIHN
+420 FTSDVNIQGMIIHN

-441 SRFNNEGLF
+441 SRYGNEGLL

-457 KTSSIE
+457 QTSSIE

-476 LANKSEEDV
+476 LANKSEEDI
-485 VVANYKQLNETQIM
+485 VVANYKQLNEAQIM
-499 KKIKVEDK
+499 EKIKVEDK
-507 DVDFFSLRGAAIADN
+507 DMEFFSLRGAAIDDN
-522 YLYLPLTNNGA
+522 YLYLPLNNNGA
-533 QKMIIAKYDLATNK
+533 KNTIIAKYDLVTNK

-552 DTIVIDSNSSWGKN
+552 NVLVLGANSSWGKD
-566 PGNLFIANDIIYVVK
+566 PGSLFIVNDTIYVVK
-581 KDGLLAALDKDL
+581 KDGLLALDKEL
-593 NSAKNELNIDF
+593 NVVESKLNIDF
-604 GKATGNLLSVQYN
+604 GNTANNLLSIQYN
-617 EELNKFAIF
+617 EKLNKFAIL
-626 DKSYNLYFAESG
+626 DGYYNLYFAENG
-638 KETTLVSKLTSSY
+638 KKATWIAKLKFSSFVT
-651 GAKAIESLSSTDKYI
+651 AIESLSSTDKYI
-666 YSIATK
+666 YSIAK
-672 DGLAGAEINVLDWNG
+672 NNELAGAEINVLDWNG
-687 NVIRNKVKFSGSVES
+687 NVIRSNVKFSGSIES
-702 KWVSGATCNVQNI
+702 KWVSDTSYNVQNI
-715 IVNGNKTYVLGL
+715 IVNGSKTYILGL
-727 NYSSAKGAYIFETT
+727 NFGGTKGAYIFETT

>member
-15 VLGSGIVSSNNKK
+15 VLGSGIVSLSNKK
-28 ENLKDFAYDTFNV
+28 ENLKDFAYDTFNA
-41 TKGVSIKNARKTN
+41 TKGVSIKNARRTN

-83 DINSVSY
+83 YINSVSY
-90 NRTIVATGASKDKTI
+90 NRTIVSTGASKDKTI
-105 TTVYKSISAKNSE
+105 NTVYKSISAKNSE

-162 LNISVSVNGNVVASR
+162 LNISVSVNGNVVATR
-177 TTSLYRVKNYYED
+177 TTSLYRLKNYYED
-190 PNVKLG
+190 PNIKLG
-196 TFLSKSNNNSVDT
+196 TFLSENNSNSVDA

-218 KKDESYKIPRGAA
+218 KDGSYKIPRGGV

-250 IVKCSFLTNSIVK
+250 IIKCNFLTNSIVK

-331 YNEKLNKFVI
+331 YNAKLNKFVI

-352 ENAGNIAVDST
+352 ENAGNITVDST

-457 KTSSIE
+457 QTSSIV

-485 VVANYKQLNETQIM
+485 VVANYKQLNEAQIM
-499 KKIKVEDK
+499 EKIKVEDK
-507 DVDFFSLRGAAIADN
+507 DIDFFSLRGAAIDDN
-522 YLYLPLTNNGA
+522 YLYLPLNNNGA
-533 QKMIIAKYDLATNK
+533 KNTIIAKYDLAANK
-547 VVKYS
+547 VIKYS
-552 DTIVIDSNSSWGKN
+552 NVLVLGANSSWGQN
-566 PGNLFIANDIIYVVK
+566 PGSLFIVNDTIYVVK
-581 KDGLLAALDKDL
+581 KDGLLALDKEL
-593 NSAKNELNIDF
+593 NVVESKLNIDF
-604 GKATGNLLSVQYN
+604 GNTANNLLSIQYN
-617 EELNKFAIF
+617 EKLNKFAIL
-626 DKSYNLYFAESG
+626 DRYYNLYFAENG
-638 KETTLVSKLTSSY
+638 KKATWIAKLKFSSFVT
-651 GAKAIESLSSTDKYI
+651 AIESLSSTDKYI

-687 NVIRNKVKFSGSVES
+687 KVIRSNVKFSGSVES
-702 KWVSGATCNVQNI
+702 KWVSDTSYNVQNI
-715 IVNGNKTYVLGL
+715 IVNGSKTYVLGL
-727 NYSSAKGAYIFETT
+727 NFSSAKGAYIFETT

>member
-15 VLGSGIVSSNNKK
+15 VLGSGIVSLNNEK
-28 ENLKDFAYDTFNV
+28 ENLKDFAYDTFNA
-41 TKGVSIKNARKTN
+41 TKGVSIKNARRTN

-196 TFLSKSNNNSVDT
+196 TFLSKSNSNSVDA

-218 KKDESYKIPRGAA
+218 KDGSYKIPRGAV
-231 SDGEYVYYP
+231 SDGEYAYYP
-240 LNVMGSRTSK
+240 LNVMGSKTSK
-250 IVKCSFLTNSIVK
+250 IVKCNFLTNSIVK
-263 ESEVIK
+263 ESEVIN
-269 LTSGE
+269 LTSE
-274 SGEWSQ
+274 KNDEWSQ

-290 YIYQIMQDGSFKVFN
+290 YIYQIMRDGSFKVFN
-305 KDLEEMNLEN
+305 KDLVEMNLEN
-315 KLSLSLPSS
+315 KLSLSLPSGT
-324 RKIYDVE
+324 IYDVE
-331 YNEKLNKFVI
+331 YNAKLNKFVI
-341 ATRDKK
+341 ATKDKK
-347 IYFAN
+347 VYFSN
-352 ENAGNIAVDST
+352 ENDGKIIVDNTQHSISLAAGFT
-363 SYSVKLDA
+363 
-371 NYAFNDITS
+371 FNDITS
-380 DDEYI
+380 DDKYI
-385 YVIGGQDNVT
+385 YVIGGKDNVT

-414 NAANEK
+414 NATNEK
-420 FTSNVNIQGMIIHN
+420 FTSDVNIQGMIIHN

-441 SRFNNEGLF
+441 SRYGNEGLL

-457 KTSSIE
+457 QTSSIE

-476 LANKSEEDV
+476 LANKSDEDI
-485 VVANYKQLNETQIM
+485 VVANYKQLNEAQIM
-499 KKIKVEDK
+499 EKIKVEDK
-507 DVDFFSLRGAAIADN
+507 DMEFFSLRGAAIDDN
-522 YLYLPLTNNGA
+522 YLYLPLNNNGA
-533 QKMIIAKYDLATNK
+533 KNTIIAKYDLATNK

-552 DTIVIDSNSSWGKN
+552 NVLVLGANSSWGKD
-566 PGNLFIANDIIYVVK
+566 PGSLFIVNDTIYVVK
-581 KDGLLAALDKDL
+581 KDGLLALDKEL
-593 NSAKNELNIDF
+593 NVVESKLNIDF
-604 GKATGNLLSVQYN
+604 GNTANNLLSIQYN
-617 EELNKFAIF
+617 EKLNKFAIL
-626 DKSYNLYFAESG
+626 DGYYNLYFAENG
-638 KETTLVSKLTSSY
+638 KKATWIAKLKFSSFVT
-651 GAKAIESLSSTDKYI
+651 AIESLSSTDKYI
-666 YSIATK
+666 YSIAK
-672 DGLAGAEINVLDWNG
+672 NNELAGAEINVLDWNG
-687 NVIRNKVKFSGSVES
+687 NVIRNNVKFSGSIES
-702 KWVSGATCNVQNI
+702 KWFANNAYNVQNI
-715 IVNGNKTYVLGL
+715 IVNGSKTYVLGL
-727 NYSSAKGAYIFETT
+727 NFGGTKGAYIFETT

>member
-15 VLGSGIVSSNNKK
+15 VLGSGIVSLNNEK
-28 ENLKDFAYDTFNV
+28 ENLKDFAYDTFNA
-41 TKGVSIKNARKTN
+41 TKGVSIKNARRTN

-118 SAEALSVFYTE
+118 SADALSVFYTE

-177 TTSLYRVKNYYED
+177 TTSLYRVKNSIAD
-190 PNVKLG
+190 SDVTDLV
-196 TFLSKSNNNSVDT
+196 TFLGNENCDGVDA

-218 KKDESYKIPRGAA
+218 KDESYKIPRGAV
-231 SDGEYVYYP
+231 SDGEYAYYP

-250 IVKCSFLTNSIVK
+250 IVKCNFLTNSIVK
-263 ESEVIK
+263 ESEVIN
-269 LTSGE
+269 LTSIDK
-274 SGEWSQ
+274 GEWSQ

-290 YIYQIMQDGSFKVFN
+290 YIYQIMRDGSFKVFN
-305 KDLEEMNLEN
+305 KDLVEMNLEN
-315 KLSLSLPSS
+315 KLSLSLPS
-324 RKIYDVE
+324 RTIYDVE
-331 YNEKLNKFVI
+331 YNAKLNKFVI

-352 ENAGNIAVDST
+352 ENAGEIIVDST
-363 SYSVKLDA
+363 SYSVKLDT

-420 FTSNVNIQGMIIHN
+420 FTSNVNIQGMLIHN

-441 SRFNNEGLF
+441 SRYGNEGLL
-450 IYELLFK
+450 IYELIFK
-457 KTSSIE
+457 TNSAK
-463 SKYTFDEAVEYMN
+463 SKYTFDEVVEYMN
-476 LANKSEEDV
+476 LANKSEEDI
-485 VVANYKQLNETQIM
+485 VVANYKQITEEVKET
-499 KKIKVEDK
+499 DYY
-507 DVDFFSLRGAAIADN
+507 SLRGSAMDDN
-522 YLYLPLTNNGA
+522 YIYLPLTNNGA
-533 QKMIIAKYDLATNK
+533 LSMKVAKYDLATNK

-552 DTIVIDSNSSWGKN
+552 DSFEINKTQEWDNAS
-566 PGNLFIANDIIYVVK
+566 GNLFIANDIIYIVK
-581 KDGLLAALDKDL
+581 KDELLALDKEL
-593 NSAKNELNIDF
+593 NKVENKLNIDF
-604 GKATGNLLSVQYN
+604 GEASGKLLSMQYN
-617 EELNKFAIF
+617 EELNKFAIL
-626 DKSYNLYFAESG
+626 DTSRNLYLAESG
-638 KETTLVSKLTSSY
+638 KSATKVTQLNISSNY
-651 GAKAIESLSSTDKYI
+651 RSIESLSSTNKYI
-666 YSIATK
+666 YSVAKK

-687 NVIRNKVKFSGSVES
+687 NVIRSNVKFSGSIES
-702 KWVSGATCNVQNI
+702 KWVSDTSYNVQNI
-715 IVNGNKTYVLGL
+715 IVNGSKTYILGL
-727 NYSSAKGAYIFETT
+727 NFGGTKGAYIFETT

>member
-15 VLGSGIVSSNNKK
+15 VLGSGIVSLNNEK
-28 ENLKDFAYDTFNV
+28 ENLKDFAYDTFNA
-41 TKGVSIKNARKTN
+41 TKGVSIKNARRTN

-177 TTSLYRVKNYYED
+177 TTSLYRVKNSIAD
-190 PNVKLG
+190 SDVTDLV
-196 TFLSKSNNNSVDT
+196 TFLGNENCDGVDA

-218 KKDESYKIPRGAA
+218 KDESYKIPRGAV
-231 SDGEYVYYP
+231 SDGEYAYYP

-250 IVKCSFLTNSIVK
+250 IVKCNFLTNSIVK
-263 ESEVIK
+263 ESEVIN
-269 LTSGE
+269 LTSIDK
-274 SGEWSQ
+274 GEWSQ

-290 YIYQIMQDGSFKVFN
+290 YIYQIMRDGSFKVFN
-305 KDLEEMNLEN
+305 KDLVEMNLEN
-315 KLSLSLPSS
+315 KLSLSLPS
-324 RKIYDVE
+324 RTIYDVE
-331 YNEKLNKFVI
+331 YNAKLNKFVI

-352 ENAGNIAVDST
+352 ENAGEIIVDST
-363 SYSVKLDA
+363 SYSVKLDT

-420 FTSNVNIQGMIIHN
+420 FTSNVNIQGMLIHN

-441 SRFNNEGLF
+441 SRYGNEGLL
-450 IYELLFK
+450 IYELIFK
-457 KTSSIE
+457 TNSAK
-463 SKYTFDEAVEYMN
+463 SKYTFDEVVEYMN
-476 LANKSEEDV
+476 LANKSEEDI
-485 VVANYKQLNETQIM
+485 VVANYKQITEEVKET
-499 KKIKVEDK
+499 DYY
-507 DVDFFSLRGAAIADN
+507 SLRGSAMDDN
-522 YLYLPLTNNGA
+522 YIYLPLTNNGA
-533 QKMIIAKYDLATNK
+533 LSMKVAKYDLATNK

-552 DTIVIDSNSSWGKN
+552 DSFEINKTQEWDNAS
-566 PGNLFIANDIIYVVK
+566 GNLFIANDIIYIVK
-581 KDGLLAALDKDL
+581 KDGLLALDKEL
-593 NSAKNELNIDF
+593 NQVENKLNIDF
-604 GKATGNLLSVQYN
+604 GEASGKLLSMQYN
-617 EELNKFAIF
+617 EELNKFAIL
-626 DKSYNLYFAESG
+626 DTSRNLYLAESG
-638 KETTLVSKLTSSY
+638 KSATKVTQLNISSNY
-651 GAKAIESLSSTDKYI
+651 RSIESLSSTNKYI
-666 YSIATK
+666 YSVAKK

-687 NVIRNKVKFSGSVES
+687 NVIRSSFKFTGSVES
-702 KWVSGATCNVQNI
+702 KWVSDTYYNVQNI
-715 IVNGNKTYVLGL
+715 IVKGSKTYILGL
-727 NYSSAKGAYIFETT
+727 NFGGTKGAYIFETT

>member
-177 TTSLYRVKNYYED
+177 TTSLYRVKNSIANSD
-190 PNVKLG
+190 VTDLV
-196 TFLSKSNNNSVDT
+196 TFLGNENCDGVDA

-218 KKDESYKIPRGAA
+218 KDGDYKIPRGAV
-231 SDGEYVYYP
+231 SDGEYAYYP

-250 IVKCSFLTNSIVK
+250 IIKCNFLTNNIVK
-263 ESEVIK
+263 ESEVIN
-269 LTSGE
+269 LTSIDK
-274 SGEWSQ
+274 GEWSQ

-290 YIYQIMQDGSFKVFN
+290 YIYQIMRDGSFKVFN
-305 KDLEEMNLEN
+305 KNLEEMNLKN

-324 RKIYDVE
+324 GTIYDVE
-331 YNEKLNKFVI
+331 YNAKLNKFVI
-341 ATRDKK
+341 ATKGKK
-347 IYFAN
+347 VYFAT
-352 ENAGNIAVDST
+352 ENGGKIIVDNTQHSISLADGFT
-363 SYSVKLDA
+363 
-371 NYAFNDITS
+371 FNDITS
-380 DDEYI
+380 DDKYI
-385 YVIGGQDNVT
+385 YVIGGKDNVT
-395 QACIY
+395 KACIY

-420 FTSNVNIQGMIIHN
+420 FTSDVNIQGMLIHN

-441 SRFNNEGLF
+441 SRYGNEGLL
-450 IYELLFK
+450 IYELIFK
-457 KTSSIE
+457 TNSAK
-463 SKYTFDEAVEYMN
+463 SKYTFDEVVEYMN
-476 LANKSEEDV
+476 LANKSEEDI
-485 VVANYKQLNETQIM
+485 VVANYKQINEEVKET
-499 KKIKVEDK
+499 DYY
-507 DVDFFSLRGAAIADN
+507 SLRGSAMDDN
-522 YLYLPLTNNGA
+522 YIYLPLTNNGA
-533 QKMIIAKYDLATNK
+533 LSMKVAKYDLATNK

-552 DTIVIDSNSSWGKN
+552 DSFEINETQEWDNAS
-566 PGNLFIANDIIYVVK
+566 GNLFIANDIIYIVK
-581 KDGLLAALDKDL
+581 KDGLLALDKEL
-593 NSAKNELNIDF
+593 NQVENKLNIDF
-604 GKATGNLLSVQYN
+604 GEASGKLLSMQYN
-617 EELNKFAIF
+617 EELNKFAIL
-626 DKSYNLYFAESG
+626 DTSRNLYLAESG
-638 KETTLVSKLTSSY
+638 KSATKVTQLNISSNY
-651 GAKAIESLSSTDKYI
+651 RSIESLSSTNKYI
-666 YSIATK
+666 YSVAKK

-687 NVIRNKVKFSGSVES
+687 NVIRSSFKFTGSVES
-702 KWVSGATCNVQNI
+702 KWVSDTYYNVQNI
-715 IVNGNKTYVLGL
+715 IVKGSKTYILGL
-727 NYSSAKGAYIFETT
+727 NFGGTKGAYIFETT

>member
-15 VLGSGIVSSNNKK
+15 VLGSGIVSLNNEK
-28 ENLKDFAYDTFNV
+28 ENLKDFAYDTFNAA
-41 TKGVSIKNARKTN
+41 KGVSIKNARRTN

-118 SAEALSVFYTE
+118 SAEALSIFYTE

-218 KKDESYKIPRGAA
+218 KDGSYKIPRGAV
-231 SDGEYVYYP
+231 SDGEYAYYP
-240 LNVMGSRTSK
+240 LNVMGSKTSK
-250 IVKCSFLTNSIVK
+250 IVKCNFLTNSIVK
-263 ESEVIK
+263 ESEVIN
-269 LTSGE
+269 LTSE
-274 SGEWSQ
+274 KNDEWSQ

-290 YIYQIMQDGSFKVFN
+290 YIYQIMRDGSFKVFN
-305 KDLEEMNLEN
+305 KDLVEMNLEN
-315 KLSLSLPSS
+315 KLSLSLPS
-324 RKIYDVE
+324 RTIYDVE
-331 YNEKLNKFVI
+331 YNAKLNKFVI
-341 ATRDKK
+341 ATKDKK
-347 IYFAN
+347 VYFAN
-352 ENAGNIAVDST
+352 ENDGKIIVDNTQHSISLADGFT
-363 SYSVKLDA
+363 
-371 NYAFNDITS
+371 FNDITS

-420 FTSNVNIQGMIIHN
+420 FTSNVNIQGMLIHN

-441 SRFNNEGLF
+441 SRYGNEGLL

-457 KTSSIE
+457 QTSSIE

-485 VVANYKQLNETQIM
+485 VVANYKQLNETQLM
-499 KKIKVEDK
+499 EKIKVEDK
-507 DVDFFSLRGAAIADN
+507 DIDFFSLRGAAIDDN

-533 QKMIIAKYDLATNK
+533 QKMIIAKYDLVANK

-552 DTIVIDSNSSWGKN
+552 DVLVLGANSSWGKN
-566 PGNLFIANDIIYVVK
+566 PGNLFIVNNTIYVVK
-581 KDGLLAALDKDL
+581 KDGLLALNKDL
-593 NSAKNELNIDF
+593 NSVENKLSIKVPGD
-604 GKATGNLLSVQYN
+604 LLSIQYN
-617 EELNKFAIF
+617 EKLNKFAILNS
-626 DKSYNLYFAESG
+626 SYNLYFAENG
-638 KETTLVSKLTSSY
+638 KTATYITNLKVSSF
-651 GAKAIESLSSTDKYI
+651 AKAIESLSSTDKYI

-687 NVIRNKVKFSGSVES
+687 NVIRNKVKFNGSVES
-702 KWVSGATCNVQNI
+702 KWFVNNAYNVQNI
-715 IVNGNKTYVLGL
+715 IVNGSKTYVLGL
-727 NYSSAKGAYIFETT
+727 NFGGTKGAYIFETT

>member
-15 VLGSGIVSSNNKK
+15 VLGSGIVSLNNEK
-28 ENLKDFAYDTFNV
+28 ENLKDFAYDTFNAA
-41 TKGVSIKNARKTN
+41 KGVSIKNARRTN

-118 SAEALSVFYTE
+118 SADALSVFYTE

-218 KKDESYKIPRGAA
+218 KDGSYKIPRGGV
-231 SDGEYVYYP
+231 SDGEYAYYP
-240 LNVMGSRTSK
+240 LNVMGSKTSK
-250 IVKCSFLTNSIVK
+250 IVKCNFLTNSIVK
-263 ESEVIK
+263 ESEVIN
-269 LTSGE
+269 LTSE
-274 SGEWSQ
+274 KNDEWSQ

-290 YIYQIMQDGSFKVFN
+290 YIYQIMRDGSFKVFN
-305 KDLEEMNLEN
+305 KDLVEMNLEN
-315 KLSLSLPSS
+315 KLSLSLPS
-324 RKIYDVE
+324 RTIYDVE
-331 YNEKLNKFVI
+331 YNAKLNKFVI
-341 ATRDKK
+341 ATKDKK
-347 IYFAN
+347 VYFAN
-352 ENAGNIAVDST
+352 ENDGKIIVDNTQHSISLADGFT
-363 SYSVKLDA
+363 
-371 NYAFNDITS
+371 FNDITS

-420 FTSNVNIQGMIIHN
+420 FTSNVNIQGMLIHN

-441 SRFNNEGLF
+441 SRYGNEGLL

-457 KTSSIE
+457 QTSSIE

-485 VVANYKQLNETQIM
+485 VVANYKQLNETQLM
-499 KKIKVEDK
+499 EKIKVEDK
-507 DVDFFSLRGAAIADN
+507 DIDFFSLRGAAIDDN

-533 QKMIIAKYDLATNK
+533 QKMIIAKYDLAANK

-552 DTIVIDSNSSWGKN
+552 DVLVLGENSSWGKN
-566 PGNLFIANDIIYVVK
+566 PGNLFIVNDTIYVVK
-581 KDGLLAALDKDL
+581 KDGLLALNKDL
-593 NSAKNELNIDF
+593 NSVENTPSIDF
-604 GKATGNLLSVQYN
+604 GKAAGNLLSIQYN
-617 EELNKFAIF
+617 EKLNKFAIL
-626 DKSYNLYFAESG
+626 DRSYNLYFAENG
-638 KETTLVSKLTSSY
+638 KKATYATKLKFSSFVT
-651 GAKAIESLSSTDKYI
+651 AIESLSSTDKYI

-687 NVIRNKVKFSGSVES
+687 NVIRNNVKFSGSVES
-702 KWVSGATCNVQNI
+702 KWFANNAYNVQNI
-715 IVNGNKTYVLGL
+715 IVNGSKTYVLGL
-727 NYSSAKGAYIFETT
+727 NFGGTKGAYIFETT

>member
-162 LNISVSVNGNVVASR
+162 LNISVTVNGNVVASR
-177 TTSLYRVKNYYED
+177 TTSLYRVKNSIAD
-190 PNVKLG
+190 SDVTDLV
-196 TFLSKSNNNSVDT
+196 TFLGNENCDGVDA

-218 KKDESYKIPRGAA
+218 KDGDYKIPRGAV
-231 SDGEYVYYP
+231 SDGEYAYYP

-250 IVKCSFLTNSIVK
+250 IIKCNFLTNNIVK
-263 ESEVIK
+263 ESEVIN
-269 LTSGE
+269 LTSIDK
-274 SGEWSQ
+274 GEWSQ

-290 YIYQIMQDGSFKVFN
+290 YIYQIMRDGSFEVFN
-305 KDLEEMNLEN
+305 KDLEKVINLEN
-315 KLSLSLPSS
+315 KLSLPIPSGT
-324 RKIYDVE
+324 IYDVE
-331 YNEKLNKFVI
+331 YNAKLNKFVI
-341 ATRDKK
+341 ATKGKK
-347 IYFAN
+347 VYFAN
-352 ENAGNIAVDST
+352 ENDGKIIVDNTQHSI
-363 SYSVKLDA
+363 SLA
-371 NYAFNDITS
+371 NGFTFNDITS
-380 DDEYI
+380 DDKYI
-385 YVIGGQDNVT
+385 YVIGGKDNVT

-420 FTSNVNIQGMIIHN
+420 FTSDVNIQGMLIHN

-441 SRFNNEGLF
+441 SRYGNEGLL
-450 IYELLFK
+450 IYELIFK
-457 KTSSIE
+457 TNSAK
-463 SKYTFDEAVEYMN
+463 SKYTFDEVVEYMN
-476 LANKSEEDV
+476 LANKSEEDI
-485 VVANYKQLNETQIM
+485 VVANYKQINEE
-499 KKIKVEDK
+499 IKETDYY
-507 DVDFFSLRGAAIADN
+507 SLRGSAMDDN
-522 YLYLPLTNNGA
+522 YIYLPLTNNGA
-533 QKMIIAKYDLATNK
+533 LSMKVAKYDLATNK

-552 DTIVIDSNSSWGKN
+552 DSFEINKTTQEWDNAS
-566 PGNLFIANDIIYVVK
+566 GNLFIANDIIYIVK
-581 KDGLLAALDKDL
+581 KDGLLALDKEL
-593 NSAKNELNIDF
+593 NQVENKLNIDF
-604 GKATGNLLSVQYN
+604 GEASGKLLSMQYN
-617 EELNKFAIF
+617 EELNKFAIL
-626 DKSYNLYFAESG
+626 DTSRNLYLAESG
-638 KETTLVSKLTSSY
+638 KSATKVTQLNISSNY
-651 GAKAIESLSSTDKYI
+651 RSIESLSSTNKYI
-666 YSIATK
+666 YSVAKK

-687 NVIRNKVKFSGSVES
+687 NVIRSSFKFTGSVES
-702 KWVSGATCNVQNI
+702 KWVSDTYYNVQNI
-715 IVNGNKTYVLGL
+715 IVKGSKTYILGL
-727 NYSSAKGAYIFETT
+727 NFGGTKGAYIFETT

>member
-1 MKKKILF
+1 
-8 SVALASL
+8 
-15 VLGSGIVSSNNKK
+15 
-28 ENLKDFAYDTFNV
+28 
-41 TKGVSIKNARKTN
+41 
-54 QSVENSTIYAQVAT
+54 
-68 KDGVDYLRFATAIRG
+68 
-83 DINSVSY
+83 
-90 NRTIVATGASKDKTI
+90 
-105 TTVYKSISAKNSE
+105 
-118 SAEALSVFYTE
+118 
-129 NGSLTDLAL
+129 
-138 SSTKDFYWACF
+138 
-149 TIAFETETYKESD
+149 
-162 LNISVSVNGNVVASR
+162 
-177 TTSLYRVKNYYED
+177 
-190 PNVKLG
+190 
-196 TFLSKSNNNSVDT
+196 
-209 KLVSPSSGI
+209 
-218 KKDESYKIPRGAA
+218 
-231 SDGEYVYYP
+231 
-240 LNVMGSRTSK
+240 MGSRTSK

-331 YNEKLNKFVI
+331 YNAKLNKFVI

-352 ENAGNIAVDST
+352 ENAGNITVDST

-457 KTSSIE
+457 QTSSIE

-485 VVANYKQLNETQIM
+485 VVANYKQLNEAQIM
-499 KKIKVEDK
+499 EKIKVEDK
-507 DVDFFSLRGAAIADN
+507 DMEFFSLRGAVMDDN
-522 YLYLPLTNNGA
+522 YLYLPLNNNGA
-533 QKMIIAKYDLATNK
+533 QKMIIAKYDLAANK
-547 VVKYS
+547 VIKYS
-552 DTIVIDSNSSWGKN
+552 DVLVLGAKSSWGKD
-566 PGNLFIANDIIYVVK
+566 PGSLFIVNDTIYVVK
-581 KDGLLAALDKDL
+581 KDGLLALDKEL
-593 NSAKNELNIDF
+593 NVVESKLNIDF
-604 GKATGNLLSVQYN
+604 GNTANNLLSIQYN
-617 EELNKFAIF
+617 EKLNKFAIL
-626 DKSYNLYFAESG
+626 DGYYNLYFAENG
-638 KETTLVSKLTSSY
+638 KKATWIAKLKFSSFVT
-651 GAKAIESLSSTDKYI
+651 AIESLSSTDKYI
-666 YSIATK
+666 YSIAKK

-687 NVIRNKVKFSGSVES
+687 KVIRSNVKFSGSVES
-702 KWVSGATCNVQNI
+702 KWVSDTSYNVQNI
-715 IVNGNKTYVLGL
+715 IVNGSKTYVLGL
-727 NYSSAKGAYIFETT
+727 NFGGTKGAYIFETT

>member
-15 VLGSGIVSSNNKK
+15 VLGSGIVSLNNEK
-28 ENLKDFAYDTFNV
+28 ENLKDFAYDTFNAA
-41 TKGVSIKNARKTN
+41 KGVSIKNARRTN

-177 TTSLYRVKNYYED
+177 TTSLYRVKNSIAD
-190 PNVKLG
+190 SDVTDLV
-196 TFLSKSNNNSVDT
+196 TFLGNENCDGVDA

-218 KKDESYKIPRGAA
+218 KDESYKIPRGAV
-231 SDGEYVYYP
+231 SDGEYAYYP

-250 IVKCSFLTNSIVK
+250 IVKCNFLTNSIVK
-263 ESEVIK
+263 ESEVIN
-269 LTSGE
+269 LTSIDK
-274 SGEWSQ
+274 GEWSQ

-290 YIYQIMQDGSFKVFN
+290 YIYQIMRDGSFKVFN
-305 KDLEEMNLEN
+305 KDLVEMNLEN
-315 KLSLSLPSS
+315 KLSLSLPS
-324 RKIYDVE
+324 RTIYDVE
-331 YNEKLNKFVI
+331 YNAKLNKFVI

-352 ENAGNIAVDST
+352 ENAGEIIVDST
-363 SYSVKLDA
+363 SYSVKLDT

-420 FTSNVNIQGMIIHN
+420 FTSNVNIQGMLIHN

-441 SRFNNEGLF
+441 SRYGNEGLL
-450 IYELLFK
+450 IYELIFK
-457 KTSSIE
+457 TNSAK
-463 SKYTFDEAVEYMN
+463 SKYTFDEVVEYMN
-476 LANKSEEDV
+476 LANKSEEDI
-485 VVANYKQLNETQIM
+485 VVANYKQITEEVKET
-499 KKIKVEDK
+499 DYY
-507 DVDFFSLRGAAIADN
+507 SLRGSAMDDN
-522 YLYLPLTNNGA
+522 YIYLPLTNNGA
-533 QKMIIAKYDLATNK
+533 LSMKVAKYDLATNK

-552 DTIVIDSNSSWGKN
+552 DSFEINKTQEWDNAS
-566 PGNLFIANDIIYVVK
+566 GNLFIANDIIYIVK
-581 KDGLLAALDKDL
+581 KDGLLALDKEL
-593 NSAKNELNIDF
+593 NQVENKLNIDF
-604 GKATGNLLSVQYN
+604 GEASGKLLSMQYN
-617 EELNKFAIF
+617 EELNKFAIL
-626 DKSYNLYFAESG
+626 DTSRNLYLAESG
-638 KETTLVSKLTSSY
+638 KSATKVTQLNISSNY
-651 GAKAIESLSSTDKYI
+651 RSIESLSSTNKYI
-666 YSIATK
+666 YSVAKK

-687 NVIRNKVKFSGSVES
+687 NVIRSSFKFTGSVES
-702 KWVSGATCNVQNI
+702 KWVSDTYYNVQNI
-715 IVNGNKTYVLGL
+715 IVKGSKTYILGL
-727 NYSSAKGAYIFETT
+727 NFGGTKGAYIFETT

>member
-15 VLGSGIVSSNNKK
+15 VLGSGIVSLSNEK
-28 ENLKDFAYDTFNV
+28 ENLKDFAYDTFNA
-41 TKGVSIKNARKTN
+41 TKGVSIKNARRTN

-68 KDGVDYLRFATAIRG
+68 KDGVDYLRFATAIKG

-118 SAEALSVFYTE
+118 SADALSVFYTE

-190 PNVKLG
+190 PNIELG
-196 TFLSKSNNNSVDT
+196 TFLSKNNGNSVDAN
-209 KLVSPSSGI
+209 LVSTSSGI
-218 KKDESYKIPRGAA
+218 KDGSYKIPRGGV

-240 LNVMGSRTSK
+240 LNVMGSKTSK

-263 ESEVIK
+263 ESEVIN
-269 LTSGE
+269 LTSIDK
-274 SGEWSQ
+274 GEWSQ

-324 RKIYDVE
+324 GKIYDVE
-331 YNEKLNKFVI
+331 YNAKLNKFVI
-341 ATRDKK
+341 ATRNKN

-363 SYSVKLDA
+363 SYSVKLDE

-441 SRFNNEGLF
+441 SRYGNEGLL

-457 KTSSIE
+457 QTSSIE
-463 SKYTFDEAVEYMN
+463 SKYTFDEVVEYMN

-485 VVANYKQLNETQIM
+485 VVANYKQLNETKIM
-499 KKIKVEDK
+499 EKIKVEDK
-507 DVDFFSLRGAAIADN
+507 DIDFFSLRGAAIDDN

-533 QKMIIAKYDLATNK
+533 QKMIIAKYDLAANK
-547 VVKYS
+547 VIKYS
-552 DTIVIDSNSSWGKN
+552 DVLVLGAKSSWGKN
-566 PGNLFIANDIIYVVK
+566 PGNLFIVNDTIYVVK
-581 KDGLLAALDKDL
+581 KDGLLALDKEL
-593 NSAKNELNIDF
+593 NVVESKLNIDF
-604 GKATGNLLSVQYN
+604 GKASGNLLSIQYN
-617 EELNKFAIF
+617 NKLNKFAIL
-626 DKSYNLYFAESG
+626 DKSYNLYFAENG
-638 KETTLVSKLTSSY
+638 KTTNPVIQLSPNTSF
-651 GAKAIESLSSTDKYI
+651 AKAIESLSSTDKYI
-666 YSIATK
+666 YSIATT

-687 NVIRNKVKFSGSVES
+687 NVIGNNVKFSGSVES
-702 KWVSGATCNVQNI
+702 KWVSDTSYNVQNI
-715 IVNGNKTYVLGL
+715 IVNGSKTYVLGL
-727 NYSSAKGAYIFETT
+727 NFSSAKGAYIFETT